1 MYLSLIF
8 LSCLLHFF
16 ELVVLDLEIHETDLF
31 LSVEYLLL
39 TSYETLW
46 LPGWEV
52 ELLVTNHKLLL
63 INVGATRTYFTT

>member
-1 MYLSLIF
+1 MYLSLVF

-16 ELVVLDLEIHETDLF
+16 ELVVLDLEVHETDLF
-31 LSVEYLLL
+31 LSVEHLLL
-39 TSYETLW
+39 TSYQTLW
-46 LPGWEV
+46 LSGWEV